1 MVAGKPKQAPSRS
14 RPTRKPKRYPPQD
27 DSDDGVVL
35 SPRLIKWAAG
45 AIGALLGAL
54 VAWFAV
60 WDRIENHWRLETIQ
74 ATRDK
79 QLDAEIKATRDK
91 ADADTKALA
100 KRAEVGRSW
109 LFYNLSDFR
118 ADNSQQWAQV
128 CTALKQ
134 PPEVCSKWQADA
146 SQLRQEAT
154 EARRA
159 ASDAGKSPP

>member
-1 MVAGKPKQAPSRS
+1 MAQK
-14 RPTRKPKRYPPQD
+14 RKPSPKRRAAPAD
-27 DSDDGVVL
+27 DDPGFTI
-35 SPRLIKWAAG
+35 SPRFIKWALG
-45 AIGALLGAL
+45 AVGTLLGVL

-79 QLDAEIKATRDK
+79 QIDAEIKNVREK
-91 ADADTKALA
+91 AEADTKAIA
-100 KRAEVGRSW
+100 KRAEIGRSW

-134 PPEVCSKWQADA
+134 PPEVCAKWQSDA
-146 SQLRQEAT
+146 AQLRQEA
-154 EARRA
+154 A
-159 ASDAGKSPP
+159 DAKRSANETGKGTP